1 MDGILFPLLAAAA
14 VTLLIVGGM
23 RIVTIMIK
31 GERRK
36 LHQRLS
42 NEERPMSGF
51 EDSGRS
57 ITVHMEVTGLPPALA
72 KHPFVV
78 AMHKRVLQ
86 AYPDM
91 TLLRFLAI
99 CSAAGVGLGLAALP
113 FFSSGIVVF
122 VLMCFGFYVPFFF
135 LSMKR

>member
-23 RIVTIMIK
+23 RIATILVK

-42 NEERPMSGF
+42 NDERPISGI
-51 EDSGRS
+51 EDAHRS
-57 ITVHMEVTGLPPALA
+57 ITVQMEAAGLPPGFA
-72 KHPFVV
+72 KHPLVRTL
-78 AMHKRVLQ
+78 HKRVVQ
-86 AYPDM
+86 AWPDM

-99 CSAAGVGLGLAALP
+99 ASASGVGLGLGALP
-113 FFSSGIVVF
+113 FFN
-122 VLMCFGFYVPFFF
+122 
-135 LSMKR
+135 